1 MKFLW
6 IFLLIVLGAIV
17 MLNVMCTNIIKSSQ
31 IHSQKQKNKLLLLV
45 WGVPVL
51 GVFLSILRINK
62 DIKLNRK
69 KMEEDIV
76 PTIRKIA
83 DKIKGLEADLQA
95 QKPSLREHKKRLH

>member
-6 IFLLIVLGAIV
+6 IFLLVILGAIV
-17 MLNVMCTNIIKSSQ
+17 LLNVMCTNIIKSSQ
-31 IHSQKQKNKLLLLV
+31 IHSPKEKNKLFLLV

-51 GVFLSILRINK
+51 GVFLAILRINK
-62 DIKLNRK
+62 DIRLNRK

-95 QKPSLREHKKRLH
+95 QNPSFREHKKKLH